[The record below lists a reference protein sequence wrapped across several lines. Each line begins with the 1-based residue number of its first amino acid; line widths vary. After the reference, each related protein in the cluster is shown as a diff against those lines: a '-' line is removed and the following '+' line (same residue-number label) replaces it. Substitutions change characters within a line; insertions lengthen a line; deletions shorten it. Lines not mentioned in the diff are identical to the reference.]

1 MDEGKVVVVKFLH
14 FSKAFDTI
22 SHGIALDKLSDYKM
36 NGYMLHWVMK
46 QLNRA
51 QRVVVKGATS
61 GWWSLMIFPQ
71 SSILGWVLFY
81 IFINDPDAGVEHF
94 LGNLLMI
101 LNLEVLLVTWRDKRD
116 LDTLDHCQSSVAWN
130 SANVNVRCCT
140 WDRVRPGIDWD
151 MSAWTVAQQKGIWVC
166 WSTVSSTWA
175 SSVTWQPRWA
185 MGKLGI
191 FWGTLNIAEPA
202 SQKRWSSCYI

>member
-22 SHGIALDKLSDYKM
+22 SHGTVLNKLSDYKM

-71 SSILGWVLFY
+71 SSILGRVLFN
-81 IFINDPDAGVEHF
+81 IFISDPDAGVECF
-94 LGNLLMI
+94 LSNLLMI
-101 LNLEVLLVTWRDKRD
+101 LNLEMLLTPWRDKRD
-116 LDTLDHCQSSVAWN
+116 LDTLDHWQSSMA
-130 SANVNVRCCT
+130 
-140 WDRVRPGIDWD
+140 
-151 MSAWTVAQQKGIWVC
+151 
-166 WSTVSSTWA
+166 
-175 SSVTWQPRWA
+175 
-185 MGKLGI
+185 
-191 FWGTLNIAEPA
+191 
-202 SQKRWSSCYI
+202 